1 MKINFNKQI
10 MVFALAILPVP
21 FTSQAPFAQWSDSR
35 QQDGCEEAGA
45 IMAMAWTEGKKT
57 LSKEEAK
64 KAIIA
69 ISDFELK
76 NYGEYRDVSLEDLR
90 QWVFIDYFKY
100 DEKKVRVVKNIT
112 LADLKK
118 ELAKGNLVLVPADGR
133 ALKNPYFTAPGPERH
148 VLLIKGYDQKKKQ
161 FITNDAGTRR
171 GENYRYSENV
181 LFKAIRAYPTGYHL
195 PIKKIEK
202 KMLVIEK

>member
-1 MKINFNKQI
+1 

-112 LADLKK
+112 LTDLKK

>member
-10 MVFALAILPVP
+10 LVFALAILPVP

-45 IMAMAWTEGKKT
+45 VMAMAWVKDQKT
-57 LSKEEAK
+57 LSKAEAK
-64 KAIIA
+64 KAIIN

-76 NYGEYRDVSLEDLR
+76 KYGEYRDVSLEDLR
-90 QWVFIDYFKY
+90 KWVFIDYFKY
-100 DEKKVRVVKNIT
+100 DAKKVRVVEKIT
-112 LADLKK
+112 LADIKK
-118 ELAKGNLVLVPADGR
+118 ELAKGNLVLAPADGR

-171 GENYRYSENV
+171 GENYRYSETV

-195 PIKKIEK
+195 PIKKVEK
-202 KMLVIEK
+202 KMLVVEK

>member
-1 MKINFNKQI
+1 